1 MEETKKHDKQS
12 IHESRKRDYTMR
24 LSKMH
29 LKTLREVPNEAEL
42 ASHILLLRGGMIR
55 KLASG
60 IYGYMPLGWR
70 SIRKIENIIRE
81 EMDKSGSQEVLMSA
95 IQPAE
100 LWQESKRWFA
110 YGPEMW
116 RVKDRHEREFCLG
129 PTHEEVF
136 TDIVRNEISSHRQLP
151 VNLYQI
157 QTKYR
162 DEARPRFGL
171 MRSREFIMKDAYSF
185 DKDEE
190 GLDESY
196 KEMYETYERIFTRCG
211 LTFRA
216 VEADTGAIG
225 GSNSHEFTAIS
236 EVGESEITYCNACK
250 MAATT
255 EKAEVA
261 DECSEEDVK
270 EIPLEKIYTPNTKTI
285 TEVAQYLD
293 IDEKKTIKALLF
305 VTHDDQGEKSGYAI
319 AFIRGD
325 RELNEVKLINAL
337 GIHEHQIEF
346 ADEAEIADATG
357 AVGGFTGPIG
367 LVNCT
372 VVIDSELTKL
382 KNLCAGAN
390 EKNYHIK
397 NVNYG
402 RDYKGDIIAD
412 IKTLK
417 ANDPCPK
424 CGAPVKH
431 ARGIEVGQVFKLGTK
446 YSDSM
451 GAVYKD
457 ENQKDKPI
465 VMGSYGIGVSRT
477 LAAIIE
483 QNHDENGIIWP
494 MPVAPYEVMITVVK
508 VKDDVQMELAE
519 KMYDELVE
527 AGIEVLLDDRDE
539 RVGVKFKDAD
549 LLGVPIR
556 ITVGKGATNKLVEYK
571 LRRDVEKVELHMEE
585 AIEKAKKTVL
595 KER

>member
-1 MEETKKHDKQS
+1 
-12 IHESRKRDYTMR
+12 
-24 LSKMH
+24 MH

-595 KER
+595 KAR